1 MPNCSTNHTV
11 FVGPKA
17 ALDDIARAI
26 TPDGE
31 FDFNQINPTPAIL
44 SELAAPIRTVPDTE
58 FAAKYNLDAAP
69 TTIDELHAFITA
81 QQFPHGLQDVPE
93 TALRA
98 IIDTY
103 GHDDWYNWRVSNW
116 GTKWT
121 GDVANTEHFHDNLL
135 IVTYDTAWAPPT
147 GIFTTLRAN
156 YEGLHIINGADIE
169 GFSDGIEATE
179 GGLTSFHTYLMIS
192 AISLALPTP
201 PTRQSRALTSGTTN
215 SAKSTL
221 PTSTHSSSTAP
232 SSARK
237 VRSSASLPSAK
248 SHCCCTVYHTQCS
261 ALCNNNDKQG
271 DNSS

>member
-1 MPNCSTNHTV
+1 MPNWSTNHTG
-11 FVGPKA
+11 FIGPKA

-31 FDFNQINPTPAIL
+31 FDFNQINPTPTIL

-58 FAAKYNLDAAP
+58 FAAKHNLDAAP

-81 QQFPHGLQDVPE
+81 QQLPHGLQDVPE

-121 GDVANTEHFHDNLL
+121 GDVANTERFHDNLL

-156 YEGLHIINGADIE
+156 YDGLHIINGADIE
-169 GFSDGIEATE
+169 GFSDGIDATE
-179 GGLTSFHTYLMIS
+179 GGLTSFHAYFTTTSSIEIDPYDFS
-192 AISLALPTP
+192 HLPGF
-201 PTRQSRALTSGTTN
+201 AD
-215 SAKSTL
+215 
-221 PTSTHSSSTAP
+221 
-232 SSARK
+232 
-237 VRSSASLPSAK
+237 ASDEA
-248 SHCCCTVYHTQCS
+248 
-261 ALCNNNDKQG
+261 KQG
-271 DNSS
+271 VDLWYNEQCEINTANIDALIEHGSLVGEEGEIIRIAAIG